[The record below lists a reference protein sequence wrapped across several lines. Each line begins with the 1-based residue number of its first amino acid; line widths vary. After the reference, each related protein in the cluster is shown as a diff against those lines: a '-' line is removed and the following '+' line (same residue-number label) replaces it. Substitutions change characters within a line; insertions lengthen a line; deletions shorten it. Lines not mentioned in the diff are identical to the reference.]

1 MKKLRLLLLFG
12 ATVFALSGCAD
23 YDEID
28 PQIAGGLEVRISGG
42 INQQPT
48 RATAEGFV
56 DGDAVGIYVV
66 NYQGAQPGPLLDQ
79 GNQAD
84 YAQYTYD
91 EKANKW
97 VAMGKVYY
105 KDDKTPVDLYGYYP
119 YAKPATVSA
128 YPFEVK
134 QDQSTFS
141 ESGKLSGYEASDFLW
156 GKAANNLP
164 STNAIKIAFNHRM
177 ACALVVLQ
185 AGTGFAEGEFERV
198 ERSVLMTGVT
208 RKSVIDLATGVVTA
222 QGTAATTGTVMNET
236 SDGFRAIAIPQSVS
250 ASTPLFAITLDGIV
264 YNFKKSDAFE
274 FPAGEM
280 SRFTITINKK
290 EITGTYELVLSDIS
304 IIPWIEDSESHAGE
318 ARQYYVVQVQTPG
331 TLEATLTALNKNG
344 AKIKNLKVTGTIDA
358 RDFFYM
364 RDKMLVLQ
372 ALNLKEVKIVGYE
385 SYPANEIPGKALIE
399 KKTLYFFAFPDGIT
413 KIGDYAFSGGSA
425 VGGNPIT
432 GHLVIPDGVTEIGEN
447 AFAKCTNL
455 TGLSLPSSLK
465 KIGGH
470 AFYNCSNL
478 TGNLALPYGL
488 EEIGASAFY
497 DCLRF
502 TGTLELPATLTKI
515 GSSAFRSCRG
525 FTGSLKIPEKVTVL
539 KGQSF
544 AYCSGMRGQLMLHD
558 NVVFGGEGVFS
569 DTPFTGELVLPKG
582 LTTIPAETFG
592 GPFGGSLFS
601 SIAGF
606 PEGLTEIGD
615 RAFMGC
621 WRLAGVLE
629 FPKDL
634 TSIGQEAFSGC
645 KNLEGV
651 VLPEHLSI
659 IKANAFKDCFY
670 INSIISKALVP
681 PVAIATAFD
690 GVPKNNFTVE
700 VPEMAVNRYQ
710 TADEWS
716 LFKRISANRN
726 FSIERRFTRWL
737 NAGGSKTIYLKAL
750 EGAQWSVD
758 SKPDW
763 VTVTPSTGAGKIEVT
778 LTTSELTKG
787 SRMRTGE
794 VVFRLTGTD
803 YTVKTTVEQ
812 YNYTHGDGD
821 VVTLKRATKGKGVN
835 IVVMGDC
842 YDAKDISEGGYL
854 KDITD
859 ACNHIFTV
867 EPYKTYADY
876 FNVYGVFGL
885 SDDSGV
891 GTINNEKNAKFGS
904 QYFVTHGVKP
914 DEAICFE
921 YACKAPINNNV
932 SETVVVLVPNTT
944 IYAGITYMWG
954 DGSAIAVCPKSEDAY
969 PFDFRGLVQ
978 HEVGGHAF
986 AKLADEYIYVHNW
999 VDQCTCD
1006 NPHDGDLRAG
1016 KSRGWYRNLALTSD
1030 LRSVDW
1036 SHLIFHPTYS
1046 NIVDV
1051 FEGGW
1056 FHTKNVWRSE
1066 PNSCMNNNIPY
1077 FNAIS
1082 RQEIVER
1089 LKKLAGERFDIKDF
1103 YAKDVLY
1110 VNPATRNTMPATV
1123 PTPYVS
1129 SQQYPPKY
1137 MGEKPNFNPNN

>member
-66 NYQGAQPGPLLDQ
+66 NYQGTQPGPLLDQ

-97 VAMGKVYY
+97 IAMGKVYY

-134 QDQSTFS
+134 QDQSTFF

-156 GKAANNLP
+156 GKAPNNLP
-164 STNAIKIAFNHRM
+164 STNAIKIAYNHRM

-222 QGTAATTGTVMNET
+222 QGGAEPTGTVMNET
-236 SDGFRAIAIPQSVS
+236 TDGFRAIAIPQSVS

-318 ARQYYVVQVQTPG
+318 ARQYYVVQVPTPG

-385 SYPANEIPGKALIE
+385 SYPANEIPDRAFGC
-399 KKTLYFFAFPDGIT
+399 KKTLYFFTFPDGIT
-413 KIGDYAFSGGSA
+413 KIGRYAFNDTFDGGT
-425 VGGNPIT
+425 PIT
-432 GHLVIPDGVTEIGEN
+432 GHLVIPDGVTEIDES

-465 KIGGH
+465 KIGGS

-488 EEIGASAFY
+488 EEIEASAFSS
-497 DCLRF
+497 CSRF

-515 GSSAFRSCRG
+515 GQFAFSTCSG

-544 AYCSGMRGQLMLHD
+544 AYCKGMRGQLMLHD
-558 NVVFGGEGVFS
+558 NVVFGGERVFS
-569 DTPFTGELVLPKG
+569 NTPFTGELVLPKG
-582 LTTIPAETFG
+582 LTTIPAVT
-592 GPFGGSLFS
+592 FGGSLFS
-601 SIAGF
+601 SI
-606 PEGLTEIGD
+606 
-615 RAFMGC
+615 
-621 WRLAGVLE
+621 
-629 FPKDL
+629 
-634 TSIGQEAFSGC
+634 
-645 KNLEGV
+645 
-651 VLPEHLSI
+651 
-659 IKANAFKDCFY
+659 
-670 INSIISKALVP
+670 
-681 PVAIATAFD
+681 
-690 GVPKNNFTVE
+690 
-700 VPEMAVNRYQ
+700 
-710 TADEWS
+710 
-716 LFKRISANRN
+716 
-726 FSIERRFTRWL
+726 
-737 NAGGSKTIYLKAL
+737 
-750 EGAQWSVD
+750 
-758 SKPDW
+758 
-763 VTVTPSTGAGKIEVT
+763 
-778 LTTSELTKG
+778 
-787 SRMRTGE
+787 
-794 VVFRLTGTD
+794 
-803 YTVKTTVEQ
+803 
-812 YNYTHGDGD
+812 
-821 VVTLKRATKGKGVN
+821 
-835 IVVMGDC
+835 
-842 YDAKDISEGGYL
+842 
-854 KDITD
+854 
-859 ACNHIFTV
+859 
-867 EPYKTYADY
+867 
-876 FNVYGVFGL
+876 
-885 SDDSGV
+885 
-891 GTINNEKNAKFGS
+891 
-904 QYFVTHGVKP
+904 
-914 DEAICFE
+914 
-921 YACKAPINNNV
+921 
-932 SETVVVLVPNTT
+932 
-944 IYAGITYMWG
+944 
-954 DGSAIAVCPKSEDAY
+954 
-969 PFDFRGLVQ
+969 
-978 HEVGGHAF
+978 
-986 AKLADEYIYVHNW
+986 
-999 VDQCTCD
+999 
-1006 NPHDGDLRAG
+1006 
-1016 KSRGWYRNLALTSD
+1016 
-1030 LRSVDW
+1030 
-1036 SHLIFHPTYS
+1036 
-1046 NIVDV
+1046 
-1051 FEGGW
+1051 
-1056 FHTKNVWRSE
+1056 
-1066 PNSCMNNNIPY
+1066 
-1077 FNAIS
+1077 
-1082 RQEIVER
+1082 
-1089 LKKLAGERFDIKDF
+1089 
-1103 YAKDVLY
+1103 
-1110 VNPATRNTMPATV
+1110 
-1123 PTPYVS
+1123 
-1129 SQQYPPKY
+1129 
-1137 MGEKPNFNPNN
+1137 